1 MPTTT
6 FRSSYR
12 YHITLRTY
20 NLSAHATGANESMR
34 ALRVYIFTDGA
45 SQRTYVFVAHV
56 TVRRR
61 ALLHV
66 HPTSHGTLVPSS
78 CAPSS
83 YQVAAWCREVHWL
96 KSALAARDKVW
107 ACARASVMC
116 ASRFCLLFATTTVYA
131 PCHVHNPG
139 GQTIHCSQ
147 CSRPVSPSRWVYQ
160 V

>member
-6 FRSSYR
+6 CRSSYR

-20 NLSAHATGANESMR
+20 NLSAHATSANESMR

-56 TVRRR
+56 MVRRR

-66 HPTSHGTLVPSS
+66 HPTSHRTLVP
-78 CAPSS
+78 CAP

-107 ACARASVMC
+107 ARASVMC
-116 ASRFCLLFATTTVYA
+116 ASRFCLLCATTTVYA

-147 CSRPVSPSRWVYQ
+147 CRRPVSPSRWV
-160 V
+160 

>member
-6 FRSSYR
+6 CRSSYR

-20 NLSAHATGANESMR
+20 NLSAHATSANESMR

-56 TVRRR
+56 TVRRC

-66 HPTSHGTLVPSS
+66 HPTSHGTLVP
-78 CAPSS
+78 CAP

-116 ASRFCLLFATTTVYA
+116 ASRFCLLCATTTVYA
-131 PCHVHNPG
+131 PWPRAQSGRADHTL
-139 GQTIHCSQ
+139 QSMQ
-147 CSRPVSPSRWVYQ
+147 APSVAFTMGVEGAVQ
-160 V
+160 L

>member
-6 FRSSYR
+6 CRSSYR

-20 NLSAHATGANESMR
+20 NLSAHATSANESMR

-56 TVRRR
+56 TVRRC

-66 HPTSHGTLVPSS
+66 HPTYQRVPRPL
-78 CAPSS
+78 CPLPSGRMV
-83 YQVAAWCREVHWL
+83 QG
-96 KSALAARDKVW
+96 SALAEVCVGRRVKVW

-116 ASRFCLLFATTTVYA
+116 ASRFCLLCATTIVYA

-147 CSRPVSPSRWVYQ
+147 CRRPVSPSRWV
-160 V
+160 